1 MDADNELWNYD
12 NKIWDDGELLSNNI
26 FMQEYAKTITKVHQ
40 MFDIKIKI
48 SDPIVELLYKNMVK
62 NWIAMF
68 NNITKSH
75 KLKITQK

>member
-1 MDADNELWNYD
+1 
-12 NKIWDDGELLSNNI
+12 
-26 FMQEYAKTITKVHQ
+26 

-62 NWIAMF
+62 NWIIMF